1 MPLRSAVT
9 PLKLFTWRLFCMVL
23 LRLSAGSKGASAG
36 RSAPS
41 QAPTAAPARPKK
53 FPCHSAPAAT
63 AIDQPNVIRIYTCQR
78 QSLVQKGRAP
88 TRPPT
93 NPSGNT
99 RASPAQEGNSLAKDY
114 LFLAWQERRRTAA
127 DQQTDRETK
136 VRQRRLYLVEAFH
149 ASRRIPK
156 ARNCRGFLTSDLCR
170 QSFL

>member
-1 MPLRSAVT
+1 MPLRSAVI
-9 PLKLFTWRLFCMVL
+9 PLKLFTWRVFWPVL
-23 LRLSAGSKGASAG
+23 LRLSAECKDASAG

-41 QAPTAAPARPKK
+41 EAPTVASARPKK
-53 FPCHSAPAAT
+53 FPRHSAPVAT
-63 AIDQPNVIRIYTCQR
+63 AIVQTNVIRIYTCQR

-99 RASPAQEGNSLAKDY
+99 RASPAQERNSLAKDY

-127 DQQTDRETK
+127 DQQTDRATK

-156 ARNCRGFLTSDLCR
+156 TRNCRGFLTSDLCG
-170 QSFL
+170 